1 MFTKFYSILQ
11 SSGDDVHKVLYNSA
25 SSGDDVSYS
34 ETSSTFW
41 ALSVVYLQSK
51 RFESPLCF
59 LVQVLERNL
68 AGGPLRTSYSVTGP
82 VYIPW
87 SPGVAKDEY

>member
-11 SSGDDVHKVLYNSA
+11 GSDN
-25 SSGDDVSYS
+25 DVSYS
-34 ETSSTFW
+34 ETISSFW
-41 ALSVVYLQSK
+41 VLSVVYLQSK
-51 RFESPLCF
+51 RFENPLCF

-68 AGGPLRTSYSVTGP
+68 AGGPLKMSYSVTGP
-82 VYIPW
+82 VYTPW